1 MFAGLKESLV
11 DELQTLTLM
20 RQDGIQHWLDVGD
33 CFVQV
38 FSDVGPQIVTIST
51 EKSHASFVHNRL
63 ELTGQTTGRST
74 QNIIGL
80 CTWKNWNEQRWNEMQ
95 DD

>member
-38 FSDVGPQIVTIST
+38 FSNVGPQIVTIST
-51 EKSHASFVHNRL
+51 EKSHAGFVHNRL
-63 ELTGQTTGRST
+63 ELTGQTAGRST

-80 CTWKNWNEQRWNEMQ
+80 CTWKNWNEQRRNEMQ